1 MLKFYT
7 TCLFSLLTLA
17 LLNAGN
23 PDRQGEAGATQ
34 LLLNPFAPSAGLH
47 SLNTSSVMGVEA
59 LRINVA
65 GLGRVKKSEVLLGY
79 ADYLSGSDLA
89 LQAVGFASKLGG
101 SGTLG
106 FSVTTIDFGDIMVTT
121 DLQPEGTG
129 ADLNLSFL
137 NIGLGYSHVFDN
149 KVSVGI
155 LLRLVNESTADV
167 GAFGFAIDAGV
178 QYYVGDNDEFK
189 FGVSLRNIG
198 SRMSYAGQGLSQAGD
213 SPDPRDPIQLT
224 FEQRAAG
231 FEMPSVLDIGASY
244 DILANDM
251 LQTDGDDHRLTIH
264 GNFTANSFS
273 RDQIGGAIEYSFRE
287 QFTLRGGYR
296 TDISDE
302 EGIQPALYEGLS
314 AGATVAVPFS
324 KENRDAGFSV
334 SYAYRQTN
342 VYNGTHNFGLG
353 FTF

>member
-1 MLKFYT
+1 
-7 TCLFSLLTLA
+7 
-17 LLNAGN
+17 
-23 PDRQGEAGATQ
+23 D
-34 LLLNPFAPSAGLH
+34 
-47 SLNTSSVMGVEA
+47 
-59 LRINVA
+59 
-65 GLGRVKKSEVLLGY
+65 LG
-79 ADYLSGSDLA
+79 
-89 LQAVGFASKLGG
+89 LQAIGLASKLGE

-106 FSVTTIDFGDIMVTT
+106 FSIMTVDFGDIPVTT

-129 ADLNLSFL
+129 ANLNLSFL
-137 NIGLGYSHVFDN
+137 NIGIGYSHVFEN
-149 KVSVGI
+149 KVSVGV
-155 LLRLVNESTADV
+155 LLRLVNESTSDV

-178 QYYVGDNDEFK
+178 QYFVGDYNEFK

-198 SRMSYAGQGLSQAGD
+198 SRMSYAGQGLSQAAD

-224 FEQRAAG
+224 FERRAAG

-244 DILANDM
+244 DILTDNRFA
-251 LQTDGDDHRLTIH
+251 TDGDDHRLTLY

-273 RDQIGGAIEYSFRE
+273 RDQVGGAIEYSFRE

-302 EGIQPALYEGLS
+302 EGIQPSLYSGLS

-324 KENRDAGFSV
+324 RENRDVGFSV
-334 SYAYRQTN
+334 SYAYRETN
-342 VYNGTHNFGLG
+342 VYSGTHNFGLG

>member
-7 TCLFSLLTLA
+7 TSLLTFVA
-17 LLNAGN
+17 TLLVFGGN

-34 LLLNPFAPSAGLH
+34 LLLNPYAPSAGLH
-47 SLNTSSVMGVEA
+47 SLNTSSVSGVESM
-59 LRINVA
+59 RINIA
-65 GLGRVKKSEVLLGY
+65 GLGRVKKSEVMLGY
-79 ADYLSGSDLA
+79 ADYLSGSDLG
-89 LQAVGFASKLGG
+89 LQAIGLASKLGE

-106 FSVTTIDFGDIMVTT
+106 FSIMTVDFGDIPVTT

-129 ADLNLSFL
+129 ANLNLSFL
-137 NIGLGYSHVFDN
+137 NIGIGYSHVFEN
-149 KVSVGI
+149 KVSVGV
-155 LLRLVNESTADV
+155 LLRLVNESTSDV

-178 QYYVGDNDEFK
+178 QYFVGDYNEFK

-198 SRMSYAGQGLSQAGD
+198 SRMSYAGQGLSQAAD

-224 FEQRAAG
+224 FERRAAG

-244 DILANDM
+244 DILTDNRFA
-251 LQTDGDDHRLTIH
+251 TDGDDHRLTLY

-273 RDQIGGAIEYSFRE
+273 RDQVGGAIEYSFRE

-302 EGIQPALYEGLS
+302 EGIQPSLYSGLS

-324 KENRDAGFSV
+324 RENRDVGFSV
-334 SYAYRQTN
+334 SYAYRETN
-342 VYNGTHNFGLG
+342 VYSGTHNFGLG